1 MVFYTSDP
9 RSDTLD
15 LRFLKPYIQQYLLHI
30 QHFISQYIRFNIFDI
45 EIKVYYASFQ
55 MLQTEVVF
63 LDLTIY
69 YSIQQL

>member
-1 MVFYTSDP
+1 MSNIIYFTSNT
-9 RSDTLD
+9 SFLTILD
-15 LRFLKPYIQQYLLHI
+15 
-30 QHFISQYIRFNIFDI
+30 FNIFDI

-55 MLQTEVVF
+55 MLHTEVVF

>member
-1 MVFYTSDP
+1 MSNIIYFIFNTSFL
-9 RSDTLD
+9 TLLD
-15 LRFLKPYIQQYLLHI
+15 FK
-30 QHFISQYIRFNIFDI
+30 IFDV

-55 MLQTEVVF
+55 MLHTEVVF